1 MSVIKKSTILIVDDN
16 RDAADT
22 LAMLIESMGFRAMTA
37 YDTPAGLKLARDIS
51 PQIIFHDIGMSGM
64 DGYMAARQLRSE
76 AQFAKT
82 YLIAL
87 TAYTL
92 RWRLQRRLCW
102 LVSICASPSR
112 CAMKTLC
119 TFSTRRRRSS
129 RLYEVACTVA
139 D

>member
-1 MSVIKKSTILIVDDN
+1 MSVIKKPTILIVDDN

-87 TAYTL
+87 TAYTATVDRTQALLAGFDLHLSKPL
-92 RWRLQRRLCW
+92 R
-102 LVSICASPSR
+102 
-112 CAMKTLC
+112 
-119 TFSTRRRRSS
+119 
-129 RLYEVACTVA
+129 YEDLMQVLNQAKKK
-139 D
+139 